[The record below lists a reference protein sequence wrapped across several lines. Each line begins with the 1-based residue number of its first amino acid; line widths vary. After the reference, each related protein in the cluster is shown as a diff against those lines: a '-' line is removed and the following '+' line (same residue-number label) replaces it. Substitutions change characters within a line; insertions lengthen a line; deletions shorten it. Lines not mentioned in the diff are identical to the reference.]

1 MTRDEIDDMLD
12 AMAAEAA
19 QAGDETLK
27 PGAITFN
34 SATWVKMA
42 LADLPT
48 TCVSTI
54 VGIRYRG
61 ISVLVSSQRSDNV
74 LNRREDDGAG
84 AAYMDL
90 EPRA

>member
-1 MTRDEIDDMLD
+1 MNRAEIDDMLD
-12 AMAAEAA
+12 AIAAEAA
-19 QAGDETLK
+19 QAGDEALK

-34 SATWVKMA
+34 SGTWVKMS

-48 TCVSTI
+48 TCVNTI

-61 ISVLVSSQRSDNV
+61 VSVLISSQREDKV

-84 AAYMDL
+84 APYFDL

>member
-19 QAGDETLK
+19 QAGDEALK

-34 SATWVKMA
+34 SATWVKMSR
-42 LADLPT
+42 ADLPT

-61 ISVLVSSQRSDNV
+61 ISVLVSGQRADAV

-90 EPRA
+90 EPRV